1 MNSFNIIHIVLLLLL
16 FCLNIAN
23 SQRVVYATVL
33 DSKSNK
39 PLEFV
44 IVRNK
49 ANNQIVETN
58 KNGAFS
64 MPINSFKDTLE
75 VTYLGYNRLSLISG
89 DIKETIFLKQNIN
102 LLDEVEIS
110 SSNTSKQLSTKDLT
124 PISIVSDDTFLY
136 VLYTKNKGRNEKYS
150 LHIFN
155 EYGVIKDIVEIEEK
169 EKFELIKNC
178 RGDLYL
184 KLGDEFI
191 LIDIIDDTFQMIE
204 KINAVDFYKLFGKC
218 IGNFKSTYMYEL
230 VKMNGLHKLYFVVN
244 ADSFHIAKSIVF
256 DKKIKNYI
264 YDKGFIEYGKNV
276 STMEITDYAS
286 NLQIRRDQASS
297 FILENIIHKN
307 RVNNFCFVYDNNFV
321 LFNFDEAKMEWF
333 DNEGK
338 AKKTIESVDFL
349 ASDQYKNFVLQDK
362 LGGKF
367 YVVKNLRD
375 DYQICMIDMNTGIV
389 NDFLSLNIA
398 FFESIEIINGNV
410 FILGRKNNI
419 EFNKLYYKSNN

>member
-1 MNSFNIIHIVLLLLL
+1 
-16 FCLNIAN
+16 
-23 SQRVVYATVL
+23 
-33 DSKSNK
+33 
-39 PLEFV
+39 
-44 IVRNK
+44 
-49 ANNQIVETN
+49 
-58 KNGAFS
+58 
-64 MPINSFKDTLE
+64 
-75 VTYLGYNRLSLISG
+75 
-89 DIKETIFLKQNIN
+89 
-102 LLDEVEIS
+102 
-110 SSNTSKQLSTKDLT
+110 
-124 PISIVSDDTFLY
+124 
-136 VLYTKNKGRNEKYS
+136 
-150 LHIFN
+150 
-155 EYGVIKDIVEIEEK
+155 
-169 EKFELIKNC
+169 
-178 RGDLYL
+178 
-184 KLGDEFI
+184 
-191 LIDIIDDTFQMIE
+191 MIE

-264 YDKGFIEYGKNV
+264 DDKGFIEYGKNV

-389 NDFLSLNIA
+389 NDCLSLNIA